1 MSGFL
6 ERIMLLMDDLFLDIV
21 RESGFD
27 VNMMLI
33 GCYYN
38 SLNFCFN
45 YNIFFK
51 RNINKFVCFI
61 FWILI
66 SGIVFG
72 KLLIMILFNCY

>member
-61 FWILI
+61 ILI
-66 SGIVFG
+66 MCGLI
-72 KLLIMILFNCY
+72 LLIF

>member
-45 YNIFFK
+45 YNIILYFLK
-51 RNINKFVCFI
+51 E
-61 FWILI
+61 ILI
-66 SGIVFG
+66 NLFVLLFG
-72 KLLIMILFNCY
+72 LCVV